1 MSIRTAV
8 LCATLGLSAMAA
20 PMLSSARVYVDV
32 DVAPPA
38 PQVEVIPEARVGYV
52 WAPGYWNWDG
62 HHHVWASGHYI
73 KEHHGHHW
81 VNDTW
86 VQRDGRWH
94 HEVGHWD

>member
-8 LCATLGLSAMAA
+8 LCATLGLAALAA
-20 PMLSSARVYVDV
+20 PMFGSARVYVDV

-52 WAPGYWNWDG
+52 WAPGYWDWDG
-62 HHHVWASGHYI
+62 HHHVWTKGRYI

-86 VQRDGRWH
+86 VQRDGHWH